1 MCVQELRGAWLSNA
15 LHYLRST
22 PMGVYW
28 VRKMAQPAT
37 VINRDVLHNT
47 VEGKPG
53 YASTVTFSPSD
64 ISRELSSGIQSVI
77 GRNSSKG
84 DISHVLNSGYVSM
97 QEGNPHSTTSL
108 QRAIAGTARQL
119 NLSMAV
125 WVSAAKDPLKL
136 CLGTEIMNEEKL
148 IITRQYVAGGGAQLT
163 AERAPARLI
172 SIKEDQREARV
183 ERYGVDIEVR
193 YFEHAF
199 EFVCLHFPC
208 FNFVVC
214 VVVSVEQV
222 VRPKTKAIVGGCT
235 RILTM
240 CFFGG
245 RCRSTRS

>member
-1 MCVQELRGAWLSNA
+1 
-15 LHYLRST
+15 
-22 PMGVYW
+22 MGVYR

-77 GRNSSKG
+77 GRHSSKG

-193 YFEHAF
+193 YNLFERAF
-199 EFVCLHFPC
+199 EFVCLHFPR
-208 FNFVVC
+208 FNL
-214 VVVSVEQV
+214 VVSVVEGVEKV
-222 VRPKTKAIVGGCT
+222 VRRRKNGIVGVYKNPKC
-235 RILTM
+235 M
-240 CFFGG
+240 FFGG
-245 RCRSTRS
+245 RCRSIRF